1 MRIED
6 IKMARKEQGLIEGA
20 SYLVSILPWWAG
32 VTCALISFL
41 VLRWYAALQ
50 ILSTPAVNNIDII
63 AAGVP
68 FHRFTIFG
76 QYLLPG
82 LFLTAALLSAT
93 KNSKRRNLYYK
104 ISRSVT
110 QESLNNLSW
119 RDFEF
124 LVGEYF
130 RRRGF
135 SVEKTKTNI
144 DLIARKDREK
154 YVIQCQQWKICE
166 IGVKIVRELSEVVA
180 GDEATGGIVV
190 TSGEFTKDAIISA
203 KANNILLLGGREL
216 HAKIKLDVKVETQS
230 ERQTGKGLRKA
241 KWTLGFLLIFAIC
254 FSALHLGEINTSFHS
269 TLSDQ
274 IKRLHTNNQEHH
286 ITEDGQMRKQINR
299 AESTDIKFTDIQI
312 KQAMEDVVNKKRRQQ
327 FEIGATDSEEEDGNS
342 IYEIELF
349 SGGWI
354 YTDNAKI
361 TEKKITYRSAN
372 GIVVSIDRTAVKTM
386 QKRKIAD

>member
-1 MRIED
+1 
-6 IKMARKEQGLIEGA
+6 MARKGQGFIKGA
-20 SYLVSILPWWAG
+20 AYQVSMLPWWAG
-32 VTCALISFL
+32 VTGALLSFL
-41 VLRWYAALQ
+41 VLRWYTTLQ
-50 ILSTPAVNNIDII
+50 ILSTLAVNNIDII
-63 AAGVP
+63 SAGEP
-68 FHRFTIFG
+68 FHRLAMLG

-93 KNSKRRNLYYK
+93 KNAKRKNLYYK

-130 RRRGF
+130 GRRGF
-135 SVEKTKTNI
+135 SVEKTKTDIN
-144 DLIARKDREK
+144 LIARKDREK
-154 YVIQCQQWKICE
+154 YLIQCQQWKICE
-166 IGVKIVRELSEVVA
+166 TGVEIVRELSEVVA
-180 GDEATGGIVV
+180 EGEATGGIVV

-241 KWTLGFLLIFAIC
+241 KWTLGFVLIFAIC
-254 FSALHLGEINTSFHS
+254 FSALHLGEINTFFHA

-274 IKRLHTNNQEHH
+274 IKKLHPNDQEYR
-286 ITEDGQMRKQINR
+286 ITDEAQIRKQINR

-327 FEIGATDSEEEDGNS
+327 FEIGATDSEEEDGNF
-342 IYEIELF
+342 IYEIELL

-354 YTDNAKI
+354 YTDNAEI
-361 TEKKITYRSAN
+361 NEKKITYRSAN

-386 QKRKIAD
+386 KKRKVAH